1 MEELIKRLVV
11 IVVVNTI
18 AMMLLFSQA
27 RMLMDYLIEVNP
39 GMKLVYT
46 TPSEMLLVYV
56 NLSFIMAL
64 ILCSPIT
71 VYEIWAFVEKGLYKH
86 EKRYILISL
95 FFGLILFVMG
105 AVFCYFIVLP
115 TTLNF
120 FLKIA
125 ITEVKSM
132 ISVQSYVS
140 FVNMMLLAFGV
151 IFEMPVVVFLLTKLG
166 LLKPAFLK
174 KNRAYIIIV
183 IFILAAFITPPDVV
197 LKIMLGIHRV
207 VLLELSILVSTL
219 VDKINRKK

>member
-1 MEELIKRLVV
+1 MEELRKRLVV

-174 KNRAYIIIV
+174 KN
-183 IFILAAFITPPDVV
+183 
-197 LKIMLGIHRV
+197 
-207 VLLELSILVSTL
+207 VS
-219 VDKINRKK
+219 VK

>member
-1 MEELIKRLVV
+1 
-11 IVVVNTI
+11 
-18 AMMLLFSQA
+18 
-27 RMLMDYLIEVNP
+27 
-39 GMKLVYT
+39 MKFGHLYK
-46 TPSEMLLVYV
+46 
-56 NLSFIMAL
+56 
-64 ILCSPIT
+64 
-71 VYEIWAFVEKGLYKH
+71 KGLYKH

-197 LKIMLGIHRV
+197 SQIMLGIPMV
-207 VLLELSILVSTL
+207 VLLELSILVCTL
-219 VDKINRKK
+219 VDKSNRKK

>member
-1 MEELIKRLVV
+1 
-11 IVVVNTI
+11 
-18 AMMLLFSQA
+18 
-27 RMLMDYLIEVNP
+27 
-39 GMKLVYT
+39 
-46 TPSEMLLVYV
+46 
-56 NLSFIMAL
+56 MAL

-197 LKIMLGIHRV
+197 SQIMLGIPMV
-207 VLLELSILVSTL
+207 VLLELSILVCTL
-219 VDKINRKK
+219 VDKSNRKK

>member
-1 MEELIKRLVV
+1 
-11 IVVVNTI
+11 
-18 AMMLLFSQA
+18 
-27 RMLMDYLIEVNP
+27 
-39 GMKLVYT
+39 
-46 TPSEMLLVYV
+46 
-56 NLSFIMAL
+56 
-64 ILCSPIT
+64 
-71 VYEIWAFVEKGLYKH
+71 
-86 EKRYILISL
+86 
-95 FFGLILFVMG
+95 MG

-197 LKIMLGIHRV
+197 LQIMLGIPMV
-207 VLLELSILVSTL
+207 VLLELSILVCTL
-219 VDKINRKK
+219 VDKSNRKK